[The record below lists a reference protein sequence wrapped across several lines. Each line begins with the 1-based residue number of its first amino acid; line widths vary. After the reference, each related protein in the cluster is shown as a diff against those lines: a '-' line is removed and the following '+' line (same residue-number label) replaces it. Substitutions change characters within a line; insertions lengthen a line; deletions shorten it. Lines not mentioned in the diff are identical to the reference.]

1 MTALTPDYD
10 TARVM
15 PSSARRGPLGWVTPN
30 SRMHWSL
37 LALGVAGSVL
47 FNLTY
52 LIDGWL
58 RPGYDWIRQP
68 MSALSLGPGGA
79 VQAINFVTF
88 GVIGLV
94 TASAWRASL
103 GSGLGATWYPRIRVV
118 AGLAM
123 IGAGVFSQDPGNG
136 YPVGVA
142 APAQPS
148 THALVHNL
156 VSYVSLT
163 FVVAE
168 LLILAR
174 RFAREPQWRGWA
186 TLAIVAGV
194 LMMGFLATFGS
205 LAGNGSGGI
214 FEKLA
219 SATPTIFGLAIA
231 VRLFARRDARITT
244 S

>member
-1 MTALTPDYD
+1 MTALEPEYD
-10 TARVM
+10 TACVM

-30 SRMHWSL
+30 SRVHWSL

-103 GSGLGATWYPRIRVV
+103 GSGLGTRLTVGCGDSLDQSPVVGFLPGIVQARTRRRSGTSTGIGRQCRLPETAHRRPRIPP
-118 AGLAM
+118 
-123 IGAGVFSQDPGNG
+123 GACRPETPPRLPAFPGRRS
-136 YPVGVA
+136 PRCRTA
-142 APAQPS
+142 AQAPRWG
-148 THALVHNL
+148 T
-156 VSYVSLT
+156 
-163 FVVAE
+163 
-168 LLILAR
+168 
-174 RFAREPQWRGWA
+174 RE
-186 TLAIVAGV
+186 
-194 LMMGFLATFGS
+194 
-205 LAGNGSGGI
+205 
-214 FEKLA
+214 
-219 SATPTIFGLAIA
+219 
-231 VRLFARRDARITT
+231 
-244 S
+244 